1 MPNLR
6 RLAFVALLPTLAVAG
21 MSVVTYQQLN
31 AADHLDPPARTDP
44 GVDPL
49 PDKAADIADIYTFFD
64 ATNFVVIMTFAG
76 PQSTSLPAMYD
87 RDVLYTINL
96 SNAGSRTDIEFP
108 VEVRFG
114 FDANNNPGVQVT
126 NLPGGVTVSGPV
138 EKELTASNGIKVRAG
153 LFDEPFFFD
162 LQGFRTTKSSGVL
175 SFNSSRNFFANA
187 NDTAIVIQIPR
198 SLIENKG
205 HNIDIWGSTSR
216 FAEGEM

>member
-6 RLAFVALLPTLAVAG
+6 RLALASLLPTLAIAALSLVA
-21 MSVVTYQQLN
+21 YRQLD

-44 GVDPL
+44 GTDPL

-64 ATNFVVIMTFAG
+64 TTNFVVIMTFAG
-76 PQSTSLPAMYD
+76 PQALTLPAVYD

-96 SNAGSRTDIEFP
+96 SNAGTRTDIEFP

-138 EKELTASNGIKVRAG
+138 EQNLTAPNGIKVRAG

-162 LQGFRTTKSSGVL
+162 LQGFRTTKSSGKL
-175 SFNSSRNFFANA
+175 SFDPNRNFFAKA

-198 SLIENKG
+198 SLIEVPG
-205 HNIDIWGSTSR
+205 HTIDIWGSTSR
-216 FAEGEM
+216 FAQGEN